1 MARHLICKKTQ
12 SSRHTIPPQLA
23 ALCEKNRIQQ
33 VFMTLK

>member
-23 ALCEKNRIQQ
+23 ALCAGKVNKNKW
-33 VFMTLK
+33 LA

>member
-23 ALCEKNRIQQ
+23 AL
-33 VFMTLK
+33 VFLKV